1 MYSIKHLLLIF
12 LINVAIV
19 NLVSSNKLQSSLS
32 PINDFSYSNVTIPSD
47 ADDACTFC
55 TVGNE
60 NNYYCPS
67 QQTCITDLNSGNS
80 SWPTCK
86 GGYCN
91 SDSCQC
97 YAKCM
102 NTIWPCSNT
111 VVGDLILMAGYG
123 VLLAFGAKFISDG
136 SEGLMEILDPGLIG
150 GLVLPILS
158 ALPDAIII
166 VVAGAFGNNPQS
178 QLSIGIGTLAG
189 STIMLMT
196 IPWSLSLILSR
207 CDIRGGQSID
217 GTLTHKFSLT
227 KTGTTVDDDTPTNAK
242 VMIVT
247 SISYLIVQGV
257 AFAYLKDPD
266 SGKSVEKWFALVGF
280 IVCFSLMAAY
290 CTYQVISPKLQEKKM
305 AEAKR
310 SYLQKRI
317 IHHFIH
323 NLTLKRNLF
332 AKSDNGELP
341 SSSSTTSDNG
351 NETSPLISNEHKKLP
366 VDIKAMGLKWK
377 KNAHEQ
383 AIQHQQQQQQQQ
395 NGETS
400 IQVEKDDDD
409 EKDDKEEGPINKKKI
424 ALQSAAYL
432 LIGTAMASI
441 FSDPMVDVITS
452 FGEKLDIGLFYISF
466 VITPFCSNA
475 SELISSLI
483 FSAKK
488 KKANSS
494 LCYSAL
500 YGSATMNSTLCL
512 GIFFAL
518 VFFRNLTWEFSAEVV
533 SILFVV
539 VSVGFL
545 GATQKTMK
553 TYLAPIVLSLYPL
566 SLLLVFLLE
575 KYANWQ

>member
-1 MYSIKHLLLIF
+1 MNTIKYLLLII
-12 LINVAIV
+12 LIINLLIV
-19 NLVSSNKLQSSLS
+19 ISVNGNQLQSQ
-32 PINDFSYSNVTIPSD
+32 INQFSYSNVTIPSENS
-47 ADDACTFC
+47 DDPCSFC

-67 QQTCITDLNSGNS
+67 QKTCITDLNSGNS

-97 YAKCM
+97 YAQCM

-111 VVGDLILMAGYG
+111 VVGDLMLMAAYG

-166 VVAGAFGNNPQS
+166 VVAGAFGSNPQA

-207 CDIRGGQSID
+207 CDIRGGQSVD
-217 GTLTHKFSLT
+217 GTLTNKFSLT

-242 VMIVT
+242 VMILT

-305 AEAKR
+305 TEAKR

-323 NLTLKRNLF
+323 NLTIKRNLF
-332 AKSDNGELP
+332 QKGDNTQSQLITSDQNGNGE
-341 SSSSTTSDNG
+341 N
-351 NETSPLISNEHKKLP
+351 SPLISNEHKKLP

-383 AIQHQQQQQQQQ
+383 AIQHQQQGSS

-400 IQVEKDDDD
+400 IQVDEND
-409 EKDDKEEGPINKKKI
+409 EKEEKEEGPINKKKI
-424 ALQSAAYL
+424 ALQSAGYL
-432 LIGTAMASI
+432 LLGTAMASI

-466 VITPFCSNA
+466 IITPFCSNA

-483 FSAKK
+483 FSSKK

-539 VSVGFL
+539 VSVGL
-545 GATQKTMK
+545 IGSTQKTMK

-575 KYANWQ
+575 KFANWQ

>member
-1 MYSIKHLLLIF
+1 MKNININFCIF
-12 LINVAIV
+12 F
-19 NLVSSNKLQSSLS
+19 VSVFFEK
-32 PINDFSYSNVTIPSD
+32 
-47 ADDACTFC
+47 
-55 TVGNE
+55 
-60 NNYYCPS
+60 
-67 QQTCITDLNSGNS
+67 
-80 SWPTCK
+80 
-86 GGYCN
+86 
-91 SDSCQC
+91 
-97 YAKCM
+97 
-102 NTIWPCSNT
+102 
-111 VVGDLILMAGYG
+111 
-123 VLLAFGAKFISDG
+123 
-136 SEGLMEILDPGLIG
+136 ILDPGLIG

-166 VVAGAFGNNPQS
+166 VVAGAFGSNPQA

-207 CDIRGGQSID
+207 CDIRGGQSVD
-217 GTLTHKFSLT
+217 GTLTNKFSLT

-242 VMIVT
+242 VMILT

-305 AEAKR
+305 TEAKR

-323 NLTLKRNLF
+323 NLTIKRNLF
-332 AKSDNGELP
+332 QKGDNTQSQLITSDQNGNGE
-341 SSSSTTSDNG
+341 N
-351 NETSPLISNEHKKLP
+351 SPLISNEHKKLP

-383 AIQHQQQQQQQQ
+383 AIQHQQQGSS

-400 IQVEKDDDD
+400 IQVDEND
-409 EKDDKEEGPINKKKI
+409 EKEEKEEGPINKKKI
-424 ALQSAAYL
+424 ALQSAGYL
-432 LIGTAMASI
+432 LLGTAMASI

-466 VITPFCSNA
+466 IITPFCSNA

-483 FSAKK
+483 FSSKK

-539 VSVGFL
+539 VSVGL
-545 GATQKTMK
+545 IGSTQKTMK

-575 KYANWQ
+575 KFANWQ